1 MDCKFLVSL
10 PTSLRQQI
18 KRQARKEG
26 ISMNEYIVTVLTQ
39 FVELQRGNSGRAR
52 TQKSIGE
59 SQG

>member
-1 MDCKFLVSL
+1 
-10 PTSLRQQI
+10 
-18 KRQARKEG
+18 
-26 ISMNEYIVTVLTQ
+26 MNEYIVTVLTQ